1 MTPPPPL
8 LCLSNPCEGRRLL
21 VHRLQAINCGQY
33 TGGDEESR
41 GQAISLL
48 PPTTLPALPTTTPT
62 RATAEATHR
71 AEEASQDTK
80 APSLRLV

>member
-1 MTPPPPL
+1 MRSL
-8 LCLSNPCEGRRLL
+8 EDRFNGLMIFVLELFKRVNLL
-21 VHRLQAINCGQY
+21 V
-33 TGGDEESR
+33 
-41 GQAISLL
+41 AISLL